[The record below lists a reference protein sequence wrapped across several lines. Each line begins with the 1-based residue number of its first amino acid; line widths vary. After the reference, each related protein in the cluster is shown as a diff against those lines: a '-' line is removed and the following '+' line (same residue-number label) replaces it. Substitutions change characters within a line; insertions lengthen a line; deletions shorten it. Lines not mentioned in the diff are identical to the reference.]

1 MNAMHRLSKRSRRR
15 RSGSTR
21 PAVNAASLPD
31 EGATGSTAIWTRPS
45 GTDTLAGG
53 AVVRTSLVARLLG
66 VRLLTVEGT
75 VLLSPAS
82 FGAPPADIAR
92 TTARTTAQM
101 DARTV
106 PKGIGARLGPSARL
120 IDESI
125 DDLRALDH

>member
-1 MNAMHRLSKRSRRR
+1 
-15 RSGSTR
+15 
-21 PAVNAASLPD
+21 
-31 EGATGSTAIWTRPS
+31 
-45 GTDTLAGG
+45 LACG

-75 VLLSPAS
+75 VLLSPVS
-82 FGAPPADIAR
+82 FDAPPADVAR
-92 TTARTTAQM
+92 TTVRPTVRTTAHL

-125 DDLRALDH
+125 DELRTLDH